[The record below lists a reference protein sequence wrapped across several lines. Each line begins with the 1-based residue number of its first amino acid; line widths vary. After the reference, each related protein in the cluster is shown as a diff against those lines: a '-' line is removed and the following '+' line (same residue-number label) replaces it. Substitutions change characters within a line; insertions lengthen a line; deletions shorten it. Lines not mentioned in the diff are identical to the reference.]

1 MLAPSL
7 ACSDKS
13 ANLAANME
21 KEPYAIKLAIVNI
34 ITLFI
39 GFALSLVGVAC
50 QKNSCNFANNLGQFI
65 TALAALSLAL
75 VASYMSFVVATY
87 D

>member
-1 MLAPSL
+1 
-7 ACSDKS
+7 
-13 ANLAANME
+13 ME
-21 KEPYAIKLAIVNI
+21 KEPYAIKLAILNI
-34 ITLFI
+34 LTLFV

-50 QKNSCNFANNLGQFI
+50 EQDSCDFANDLGQFI

-75 VASYMSFVVATY
+75 VATYMSFVVATY